1 MEIKVFSFAEK
12 RSNWHGNGAMRPWM
26 LLANQIRSFA
36 ITVLEVTV
44 QIRAK
49 SSFQATVISGMR
61 SSKTYFLP
69 EHVGF
74 YSTNSSE
81 SLVLDLS
88 QNIGEILIEAIE
100 ERGRASLAVS
110 GGSTPKPLF
119 EELSLLNIDWSKV
132 DLTLVDDRW
141 VHSDHKDSNELLV
154 KTHFIKNQAAKVN
167 FVPLK
172 NDAKSAK
179 EGTSL
184 SEDALKDIAMPFD
197 LIILGMG
204 ADGHTASLFP
214 CSEELPIGM
223 DLNTKSH
230 LVATTPK
237 TAPYERI
244 SLTAK
249 AIFEAKR
256 VILHLNGSAKL
267 HTLEEAMSIRDSSK
281 MPIYAFLEHGLDIFW
296 SP

>member
-1 MEIKVFSFAEK
+1 
-12 RSNWHGNGAMRPWM
+12 
-26 LLANQIRSFA
+26 
-36 ITVLEVTV
+36 
-44 QIRAK
+44 
-49 SSFQATVISGMR
+49 MR
-61 SSKTYFLP
+61 SSKTYYLP
-69 EHVGF
+69 NHVGF

-81 SLVLDLS
+81 SLVVDLARS
-88 QNIGEILIEAIE
+88 IGEILDDSIKKN
-100 ERGRASLAVS
+100 GSASLAVS

-119 EELSLLNIDWSKV
+119 EELSLLDLDWSRV

-141 VHSDHKDSNELLV
+141 VDSNHKDSNELLV
-154 KTHFIKNQAAKVN
+154 KTHFIKNKAAKVN

-172 NDAKSAK
+172 SDAQSAK
-179 EGTSL
+179 EGVLL
-184 SEDALKDIAMPFD
+184 SEEALKSIAMPFD
-197 LIILGMG
+197 IIILGMG

-214 CSEELPIGM
+214 CSDELPVGM
-223 DLNTKSH
+223 DLNTTSH

-249 AIFEAKR
+249 SIFEARK

-267 HTLEEAMSIRDSSK
+267 HTLEEAMNLSDSSQ
-281 MPIYAFLEHGLDIFW
+281 MPIYAFLQHGLDIFW